1 MKAKQ
6 TTRIYQSRRGIN
18 LTDGYFLVR
27 NPNTKIVA
35 IISITKEVVSVHYV
49 KSQMSIQQL
58 MHMESIGQLDVFEAL
73 KTTESEKLT
82 PKNKKYDI

>member
-6 TTRIYQSRRGIN
+6 TTSIYQSRRGIT

-35 IISITKEVVSVHYV
+35 IISITQGMVSIHNI
-49 KSQMSIQQL
+49 KSQMNIQNL
-58 MHMESIGQLDVFEAL
+58 VNMESIGQLDVFGSL
-73 KTTESEKLT
+73 KLIEPEKPT
-82 PKNKKYDI
+82 PKNKKDDN